1 MGLMF
6 SLSALI
12 KLSGTN
18 DLFWQ
23 SVVKGAVSINA
34 LPWRL
39 EREDFLGSTLA
50 AHDRAVNGADV
61 AGTRR
66 FAGEEQS
73 AVYWSRQGMLI
84 VKAFDGNV
92 SIGAA

>member
-1 MGLMF
+1 MRLIF

-61 AGTRR
+61 ADGCC
-66 FAGEEQS
+66 FAGEKQTVVDWLGKNLLGIE
-73 AVYWSRQGMLI
+73 AV
-84 VKAFDGNV
+84 DGTCRCR
-92 SIGAA
+92 G